1 MQPFKFRYVNEIV
14 GTFVILVLVL
24 LLVGIFLA
32 GQAQQWFEAVHR
44 YTLVFPPEG
53 SMGLQE
59 NSEVVILG
67 AVVGSLEKL
76 SVDQEGN
83 MTGRIAIRGDFYRF
97 VRDDSKVIIK
107 KKFLLAGDSYIDI
120 SKGKGEMLPEE
131 AELTCK
137 KDTEITEFLEIEIE
151 NMIESILPVVDQAQA
166 ALKEY
171 TEVAAGIND
180 PEGELRQLLANL
192 RIISDGL
199 ARGEGM
205 AGGVLRDPAMAENL
219 IEIIDSLKELT
230 VQLRAMAEDGAKA
243 VSTLPSM
250 AEDISGELKDARGMV
265 LQSREAL
272 RETQSL
278 LEALQKH
285 WLISGYVDQGEETTR
300 IPASSIVSPA
310 EK

>member
-120 SKGKGEMLPEE
+120 SKGKGEMLPEG

-151 NMIESILPVVDQAQA
+151 NMIESL
-166 ALKEY
+166 
-171 TEVAAGIND
+171 
-180 PEGELRQLLANL
+180 
-192 RIISDGL
+192 
-199 ARGEGM
+199 
-205 AGGVLRDPAMAENL
+205 
-219 IEIIDSLKELT
+219 
-230 VQLRAMAEDGAKA
+230 
-243 VSTLPSM
+243 
-250 AEDISGELKDARGMV
+250 
-265 LQSREAL
+265 
-272 RETQSL
+272 
-278 LEALQKH
+278 
-285 WLISGYVDQGEETTR
+285 
-300 IPASSIVSPA
+300 
-310 EK
+310 

>member
-32 GQAQQWFEAVHR
+32 GQAQQWFEPIHR
-44 YTLVFPPEG
+44 YTLLFPPEG
-53 SMGLQE
+53 SLGLQE
-59 NSEVVILG
+59 NSEVTILG

-76 SVDQEGN
+76 SVDEEGN
-83 MTGRIAIRGDFYRF
+83 MTGRIAIKGDFYRF
-97 VRDDSKVIIK
+97 VRDDSLVIVK

-120 SKGKGEMLPEE
+120 SKGKGKLLPED
-131 AELTCK
+131 AELKCE

-151 NMIESILPVVDQAQA
+151 NMMESVLPVVDQAQS

-171 TEVAAGIND
+171 TDLAAGIND
-180 PEGELRQLLANL
+180 PEGDVGQLLSNMKT
-192 RIISDGL
+192 ISDGL

-205 AGGVLRDPAMAENL
+205 AGGVLRDPAMAE
-219 IEIIDSLKELT
+219 DLKEIVSRINNLAE
-230 VQLRAMAEDGAKA
+230 QFQGMAN
-243 VSTLPSM
+243 
-250 AEDISGELKDARGMV
+250 DISGEAKDARGMI
-265 LQSREAL
+265 LQSRQTL
-272 RETQSL
+272 QETQRL

-300 IPASSIVSPA
+300 IPASTVTIA
-310 EK
+310 D

>member
-32 GQAQQWFEAVHR
+32 GQAQQWFEPIHR
-44 YTLVFPPEG
+44 YTLLFPPEG
-53 SMGLQE
+53 SLGLQE
-59 NSEVVILG
+59 NSEVTILG

-76 SVDQEGN
+76 SVDEEGN
-83 MTGRIAIRGDFYRF
+83 MTGRIAIKGDFYRF
-97 VRDDSKVIIK
+97 VRDDSLVIVK

-120 SKGKGEMLPEE
+120 SKGKGKLLPED
-131 AELTCK
+131 AELKCE

-151 NMIESILPVVDQAQA
+151 NMMESVLPVVDQAQT

-171 TEVAAGIND
+171 TKVAEGVND
-180 PEGELRQLLANL
+180 PEGEISQLLANL
-192 RIISDGL
+192 RTISDGL
-199 ARGEGM
+199 AQGEGM
-205 AGGVLRDPAMAENL
+205 AGRVLRDPAMAENL

-230 VQLRAMAEDGAKA
+230 VQLQMMADDGARA

-272 RETQSL
+272 RDTQRL

-285 WLISGYVDQGEETTR
+285 WLISGYVDQEEETDR
-300 IPASSIVSPA
+300 IPPSIISPSG
-310 EK
+310 K

>member
-32 GQAQQWFEAVHR
+32 GQAQQWFEPIHR

-53 SMGLQE
+53 SLGLQE

-76 SVDQEGN
+76 SVDQDGN
-83 MTGRIAIRGDFYRF
+83 MTGRIAIKGDFYRF
-97 VRDDSKVIIK
+97 VRDNSMVIVK
-107 KKFLLAGDSYIDI
+107 KKFLLAGDSYINI
-120 SKGKGEMLPEE
+120 SKGTGKMLEDG
-131 AELTCK
+131 AELKCE

-151 NMIESILPVVDQAQA
+151 NMMESVLPVIEQAQA

-171 TEVAAGIND
+171 TDVAAGIND
-180 PEGELRQLLANL
+180 PEGELSQLLSNM
-192 RIISDGL
+192 RTISDGL

-205 AGGVLRDPAMAENL
+205 AGGVLRDPAMAQ
-219 IEIIDSLKELT
+219 DLKEIVSRMNKLAE
-230 VQLRAMAEDGAKA
+230 QFQDMAG
-243 VSTLPSM
+243 
-250 AEDISGELKDARGMV
+250 DISGEAKDARGMI
-265 LQSREAL
+265 LQSRQTL
-272 RETQSL
+272 QETQRL

-285 WLISGYVDQGEETTR
+285 WLISGYVDHGEETTR
-300 IPASSIVSPA
+300 IPASSIILPSG
-310 EK
+310 K